1 MLFDSQSNIFTKSN
15 LVYIPLSITI
25 AHTLNFI
32 INSPFSTWKEFPP
45 KLSNSVY
52 SSVFYTPLLLFI
64 SLTFEPIRTR
74 KRFTFY
80 TLLSL
85 TLSVILIPIIYR
97 EKGYPPSLQ
106 SNLVAITTF
115 FGLKMLLFLKFNRTS
130 YLDQKNLDQKK
141 EFKSYIST
149 LFNWQFFTNGIPSF
163 TISSTILYLN
173 FLGIIEPFIS
183 SSPRDFWSTRWQ
195 LLINESFKELGYL
208 PVKNLFVSIFSR
220 KIANI
225 MGVLSAFGISASLH
239 EYLIIANAYTWTGE
253 HFFFFMTRGVIFIL
267 WEVVF
272 ISNKSKNENTMIEKF
287 LKWVLFLIINL
298 ILLPALI
305 EPSMRNFDFS
315 DISSI
320 SKNFVDYSI

>member
-1 MLFDSQSNIFTKSN
+1 
-15 LVYIPLSITI
+15 
-25 AHTLNFI
+25 
-32 INSPFSTWKEFPP
+32 
-45 KLSNSVY
+45 
-52 SSVFYTPLLLFI
+52 
-64 SLTFEPIRTR
+64 
-74 KRFTFY
+74 
-80 TLLSL
+80 
-85 TLSVILIPIIYR
+85 
-97 EKGYPPSLQ
+97 
-106 SNLVAITTF
+106 
-115 FGLKMLLFLKFNRTS
+115 MLLFLKFNRTS

-149 LFNWQFFTNGIPSF
+149 LFNWRPNPYIYNPSKFFTNGIPPF

-173 FLGIIEPFIS
+173 FLGIMYLWLSLNYDIKNDHNSILIRSGILTPSVYVSIKEWIITFLFNTKHLFSEPFIS
-183 SSPRDFWSTRWQ
+183 SSPRDFW
-195 LLINESFKELGYL
+195 
-208 PVKNLFVSIFSR
+208 

-253 HFFFFMTRGVIFIL
+253 HFFFFMTHGVIFIL

-320 SKNFVDYSI
+320 SKNF

>member
-1 MLFDSQSNIFTKSN
+1 MKKENPSIIKSPTTPQIN
-15 LVYIPLSITI
+15 KKLINQKNDHNSILIRSGILT
-25 AHTLNFI
+25 
-32 INSPFSTWKEFPP
+32 P
-45 KLSNSVY
+45 SVY
-52 SSVFYTPLLLFI
+52 VSI
-64 SLTFEPIRTR
+64 KEWIITF
-74 KRFTFY
+74 
-80 TLLSL
+80 
-85 TLSVILIPIIYR
+85 
-97 EKGYPPSLQ
+97 
-106 SNLVAITTF
+106 
-115 FGLKMLLFLKFNRTS
+115 
-130 YLDQKNLDQKK
+130 
-141 EFKSYIST
+141 
-149 LFNWQFFTNGIPSF
+149 LFNTKHLFS
-163 TISSTILYLN
+163 
-173 FLGIIEPFIS
+173 EPFIS

>member
-25 AHTLNFI
+25 AHILNFI
-32 INSPFSTWKEFPP
+32 VNSPLSTWKEFPP

-74 KRFTFY
+74 KRFAFY

-149 LFNWQFFTNGIPSF
+149 LFNWCPNPYIIP
-163 TISSTILYLN
+163 
-173 FLGIIEPFIS
+173 
-183 SSPRDFWSTRWQ
+183 
-195 LLINESFKELGYL
+195 
-208 PVKNLFVSIFSR
+208 PV
-220 KIANI
+220 
-225 MGVLSAFGISASLH
+225 
-239 EYLIIANAYTWTGE
+239 
-253 HFFFFMTRGVIFIL
+253 
-267 WEVVF
+267 
-272 ISNKSKNENTMIEKF
+272 SKNSDEKRKSF
-287 LKWVLFLIINL
+287 N
-298 ILLPALI
+298 
-305 EPSMRNFDFS
+305 
-315 DISSI
+315 
-320 SKNFVDYSI
+320 Y

>member
-25 AHTLNFI
+25 AHILNFI
-32 INSPFSTWKEFPP
+32 VNSPLSTWKEFPP

-74 KRFTFY
+74 KRFAFY

-115 FGLKMLLFLKFNRTS
+115 FGLK
-130 YLDQKNLDQKK
+130 
-141 EFKSYIST
+141 
-149 LFNWQFFTNGIPSF
+149 
-163 TISSTILYLN
+163 
-173 FLGIIEPFIS
+173 IEPFIS

-253 HFFFFMTRGVIFIL
+253 HFFFFMTHGVIFIL

-320 SKNFVDYSI
+320 SKNF